1 MDIILN
7 QIAVWSPCL
16 ASSLNVREMPKGER
30 FLMPGTVIYRI
41 SETPIYRYIKNY
53 TIKKVKFSLFVRTTY
68 RDDKLVEQQLDETAK
83 KLTKEYVLNAIS
95 AGGMNFT
102 YTPYSVD
109 MGAK

>member
-1 MDIILN
+1 M
-7 QIAVWSPCL
+7 
-16 ASSLNVREMPKGER
+16 
-30 FLMPGTVIYRI
+30 
-41 SETPIYRYIKNY
+41 
-53 TIKKVKFSLFVRTTY
+53 KFSLFVRTAY

>member
-16 ASSLNVREMPKGER
+16 VSSLNVREMPKGER
-30 FLMPGTVIYRI
+30 FLMPGTVIYR
-41 SETPIYRYIKNY
+41 YIKNY
-53 TIKKVKFSLFVRTTY
+53 TIKKVKFSLFVRTAY

>member
-16 ASSLNVREMPKGER
+16 VSSLNVREMPKG
-30 FLMPGTVIYRI
+30 GTVIYRI

-53 TIKKVKFSLFVRTTY
+53 TIKKVKFSLFVRTAY